1 MKRVLV
7 IFCALYAGLV
17 SGAGAVTIKK
27 AAPVSTQ
34 QSTAME
40 SATSLVPTALNLIS
54 GVKAL
59 TAKQNELTAEC
70 QPTQSEINWVNT
82 MIKEWA
88 KTGTM
93 SATDVAQ
100 RLNMTSCGYS
110 NCYADMVQ
118 DMVEV
123 KGSKQFYDAF
133 VDTTGAVWDGFPM
146 ASVATYCKSEPCS
159 NKNKKTV
166 SNIYIM
172 FALIDFDDAD
182 YSKSELSMASKLRE
196 KAEKCSDVKIGA
208 QKVAAQQEFIINTVG
223 SIGQKTNTSSV
234 IEAVSGISSGG
245 LGGLGNV
252 AIQLLDK

>member
-1 MKRVLV
+1 MKKVLV

-40 SATSLVPTALNLIS
+40 SATSLVPTALNIIS

-59 TAKQNELTAEC
+59 TAKQDELTAEC

-82 MIKEWA
+82 MMKEWA

-93 SATDVAQ
+93 GATDVAQ
-100 RLNMTSCGYS
+100 RLNMTPCTYN

-123 KGSKQFYDAF
+123 KGSEQFYDAF
-133 VDTTGAVWDGFPM
+133 VDDGAVWGGFPM

-166 SNIYIM
+166 SNIYTM

-182 YSKSELSMASKLRE
+182 YSKSELSMVSKLRE
-196 KAEKCSDVKIGA
+196 KAGKCSDVKIGA